1 MRRLAGG
8 AVVCALAIALCA
20 TPASARDQR
29 IKLPLPV
36 PGLTPAGPPPQPY
49 GTNDA
54 GGVRNVL
61 PPGENGFDNAAELAA
76 FEASGQRPAHNDDQ
90 LGMYRDL
97 LYAVPGL
104 TASELPKYFKDA
116 GFGVKPEDVASVE
129 SPRSDVTIVRDKE
142 HG

>member
-29 IKLPLPV
+29 ITLPIPTPIPV
-36 PGLTPAGPPPQPY
+36 PGLTPTGPQPQPY

-54 GGVRNVL
+54 GGFRNVL
-61 PPGENGFDNAAELAA
+61 PPGENGFDNAAQLAA
-76 FEASGQRPAHNDDQ
+76 FEATGQRPAHNDDQ
-90 LGMYRDL
+90 LAMYRDL

-104 TASELPKYFKDA
+104 TAA
-116 GFGVKPEDVASVE
+116 
-129 SPRSDVTIVRDKE
+129 
-142 HG
+142 